1 MASVLN
7 ISTDTKGGLLKSNDG
22 SSVTVRISSVLEAKK
37 LASLSR
43 RILVFNLQSQ
53 SDSIVV
59 VYQINLVLGK
69 YPIDNPIDSLDSQVK
84 YLKDKIVQS
93 ISSGEFT
100 QSLINISMIYGA
112 NSLANS
118 SVSEVPSFSFVSY
131 STSDVGAKTKS
142 KESSPLEV
150 GKPGFWSVIFVGVF
164 FIISI
169 FIAVMFYRNKAI
181 CKKNDTQESNLEK
194 NHEIFMSYLKKHNI
208 ELTESKE
215 NSLNQIETPKVN
227 QMVDYKEL
235 NANSF
240 FIPETNQSLPQTSNN
255 IQEDKYVGEYKNGK
269 RHGYGKN
276 SYANGATYDGYWAN
290 DLKNGQGKYISFTG
304 KVYVGEFKNN
314 LFHGKG
320 KYVYP
325 SGNCYIGDFSDGKM
339 HGVGTFSYASGKE
352 YHGQYQH
359 GIIQGKGRYK
369 YPNGTYYE
377 GDFSSGKY
385 CGRGIFKFPSGVRY
399 EGEFKDDNPTGHGIF
414 YNPDGSIV
422 PSSDDDVFKNISVL

>member
-1 MASVLN
+1 MKSIASVLN
-7 ISTDTKGGLLKSNDG
+7 VSTDTKGGMLKSNDG
-22 SSVTVRISSVLEAKK
+22 SSVTILISSVSEAKK

-43 RILVFNLQSQ
+43 RILVFKLHSQ

-69 YPIDNPIDSLDSQVK
+69 YPKDNPIDSLDSQVK
-84 YLKDKIVQS
+84 YLKDKILLSV
-93 ISSGEFT
+93 SSGEFT
-100 QSLINISMIYGA
+100 QSLCNISMIYGA
-112 NSLANS
+112 SSLANS
-118 SVSEVPSFSFVSY
+118 SVSQVPSFSFVSY
-131 STSDVGAKTKS
+131 STSDVGAKMKA
-142 KESSPLEV
+142 KESSPLDV
-150 GKPGFWSVIFVGVF
+150 GKPGFWSVIFIGVF

-169 FIAVMFYRNKAI
+169 FIAAMFYRNKAI
-181 CKKNDTQESNLEK
+181 CKKNGTEESNLDK

-208 ELTESKE
+208 ELTESKD
-215 NSLNQIETPKVN
+215 NSMHQIENPKNN
-227 QMVDYKEL
+227 QMVDYEEL

-240 FIPETNQSLPQTSNN
+240 FIPETNQSLPQVSNN

-269 RHGYGKN
+269 RHGYGKK

-290 DLKNGQGKYISFTG
+290 DFKNGHGKYISFTG

-320 KYVYP
+320 RYVYP
-325 SGNCYIGDFSDGKM
+325 SGNCYTGEFSGGKM

-369 YPNGTYYE
+369 YPNGSYYE
-377 GDFSSGKY
+377 GYFSSGKY
-385 CGRGIFKFPSGVRY
+385 CGRGIFKFPSGARY
-399 EGEFKDDNPTGHGIF
+399 EGEFEDDKPTGNGMF
-414 YNPDGSIV
+414 YNPDGSIAL
-422 PSSDDDVFKNISVL
+422 SSDNVL